1 MAKKKTKGVSLVGLI
16 FAIVVLAATII
27 SGVSFCLDL
36 FKIDVN
42 IKQLETIIK
51 IQDLG
56 FDRGEEIFFLV
67 SWIIGLVGLF
77 VALVGEAGKVFKKN
91 VNYII
96 IIGSLIA
103 LVGGVLEIIAGY
115 NYVKF
120 LNDTFN
126 NPIYV
131 PTITVEIGV
140 WLSSIAGIGGGLF
153 GLLSCTKMC
162 R

>member
-1 MAKKKTKGVSLVGLI
+1 MFSYICISLFCILFTVIYEHFSYGEYSWYMRGMFVYPLLGGAGTSLI
-16 FAIVVLAATII
+16 F
-27 SGVSFCLDL
+27 
-36 FKIDVN
+36 
-42 IKQLETIIK
+42 
-51 IQDLG
+51 
-56 FDRGEEIFFLV
+56 
-67 SWIIGLVGLF
+67 
-77 VALVGEAGKVFKKN
+77 FKKN

-153 GLLSCTKMC
+153 GLLSCTKIC